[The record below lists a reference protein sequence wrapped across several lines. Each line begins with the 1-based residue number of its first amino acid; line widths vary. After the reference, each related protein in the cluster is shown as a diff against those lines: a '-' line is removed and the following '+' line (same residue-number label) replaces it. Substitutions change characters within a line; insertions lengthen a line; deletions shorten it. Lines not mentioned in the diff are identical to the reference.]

1 MSSYAS
7 ALSGLLANSTA
18 LEVVGDNLANINT
31 QGFKSDD
38 VLFEDAMNAANASLQ
53 AGSGVSATLTSRN
66 FTQGPIQTTN
76 GPLDAAIQGSG
87 FFVVQNPAGAT
98 QYTRDGSFSLDAN
111 GNLVTSAGD
120 LVQGWT
126 AVNGVLNAS
135 GATSSISI
143 PALTS
148 LAPTATQNMT
158 MTANLDATAATGTT
172 FSTPIQVVDSL
183 GNPQTLTV
191 TYTETA
197 ANTWSYNVTI
207 PGEDVTGGKAGTP
220 QSLGNRDAHFR

>member
-53 AGSGVSATLTSRN
+53 AGSGVSATLTNRN

-76 GPLDAAIQGSG
+76 GPLDAAIQGGG
-87 FFVVQNPAGAT
+87 FFVVQTPAGAT

-120 LVQGWT
+120 QVQGWT

-135 GATSSISI
+135 GATSNISI

-158 MTANLDATAATGTT
+158 ANLNATAATGAT

-183 GNPQTLTV
+183 GNTQTLTV

-197 ANTWSYNVTI
+197 ANTWSYNVT
-207 PGEDVTGGKAGTP
+207 
-220 QSLGNRDAHFR
+220 